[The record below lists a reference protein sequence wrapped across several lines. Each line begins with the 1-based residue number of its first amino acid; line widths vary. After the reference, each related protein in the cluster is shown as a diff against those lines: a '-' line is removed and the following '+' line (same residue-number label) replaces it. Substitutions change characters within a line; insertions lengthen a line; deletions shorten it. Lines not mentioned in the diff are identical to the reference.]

1 MRNLGTRIRTLRVER
16 QVTLP
21 QLAERAG
28 LSKGL
33 LSKLENNEECN
44 PSITTLFKI
53 SEALEITIADILETE
68 QAQIRR
74 VVPDKQPA
82 WLATLVK
89 ALAQKGKDPDPAI
102 LDAMYV
108 LQNRKAVATDDP
120 EHWLFVYRSIENS
133 FRE

>member
-1 MRNLGTRIRTLRVER
+1 MRNLGKRIRILRAER
-16 QVTLP
+16 QITLP

-33 LSKLENNEECN
+33 LSKLENDEESN

-53 SEALEITIADILETE
+53 SEALEITIADILGTE
-68 QAQIRR
+68 QARIRR
-74 VVPDKQPA
+74 VVPDRTPA
-82 WLATLVK
+82 WLSMLVK
-89 ALAQKGKDPDPAI
+89 TLAQKGKEPDPAI

-108 LQNRKAVATDDP
+108 LQNRKATVNDDP

-133 FRE
+133 FRD